1 MSTYLSEHF
10 SLDELIATSHRGID
24 NRPPKI
30 VVANLAET
38 ARRMEAVRQILGGRP
53 ILVTSGYRCPAL
65 NTEVGGSKTSA
76 HLLGWAV
83 DFICPR
89 FGSPLDVCR
98 VLAAAQAA
106 GDLAF
111 DQLIEEGTWVH
122 ISFEPRPMR
131 GQVLTKRAGGGY
143 ALGLRF

>member
-1 MSTYLSEHF
+1 MSAYLSEHF

-24 NRPPKI
+24 NRPPK
-30 VVANLAET
+30 VVIANLAET
-38 ARRMEAVRQILGGRP
+38 ARRMETVREILGARP

-89 FGSPLDVCR
+89 FGSPLDICR
-98 VLAAAQAA
+98 VLAAARAA
-106 GDLAF
+106 GDLDF

-143 ALGLRF
+143 ALGLRP